1 LSSLEAHQLE
11 TEELEATDAEQK
23 REAVWTRHLER
34 LSRLTAE
41 HPLRYLFF
49 EVTRRCNLR
58 CAYCGSSCDLQS
70 GSGELDIGEWIE
82 IARQIAADFEASRVM
97 IAVTGGE
104 PLMRPGLFELFGEL
118 RRLGFDYGIV
128 TNGFYVNDRTAAE
141 LVAAGIGSISVSMD
155 APGEVNDL
163 LRGASASAKA
173 ENAIASLRRAGYAGK
188 LEIISTIT
196 RPVVPLLDTMRR
208 RLSELRIANW
218 RIAPVMPIGR
228 AAEHP
233 ELIPGPVEIR
243 QLLEYVR
250 EARADRMNPRP
261 QFCEEG
267 FVGNRFEG
275 IVRPFLAQCR
285 AGITTGGIRAN
296 GTIGACPELGDG
308 FAQGH
313 IRTERFRD
321 VWETRYQVFRQR
333 DWTKRGLCAGCE
345 HHPRCNGGS
354 LHLYPTPEAELL
366 RCLYWMAREAEGVVT
381 AGV

>member
-1 LSSLEAHQLE
+1 MPYSECVRAAGAAASARGHGRVSQQLGYPDR
-11 TEELEATDAEQK
+11 T
-23 REAVWTRHLER
+23 
-34 LSRLTAE
+34 
-41 HPLRYLFF
+41 
-49 EVTRRCNLR
+49 
-58 CAYCGSSCDLQS
+58 CG
-70 GSGELDIGEWIE
+70 
-82 IARQIAADFEASRVM
+82 V
-97 IAVTGGE
+97 
-104 PLMRPGLFELFGEL
+104 FELFAEL
-118 RRLGFDYGIV
+118 HRLGFNYGIV
-128 TNGFYVNDRTAAE
+128 TNGFYVNDWTAAG
-141 LVAAGIGSISVSMD
+141 LVAAGIGSISISMD
-155 APGEVNDL
+155 APGEVNDQ
-163 LRGASASAKA
+163 LRGPSATAKA
-173 ENAIASLRRAGYAGK
+173 ENAIGCLRRAGYGGT

-250 EARADRMNPRP
+250 QARSDRMNPRP

-296 GTIGACPELGDG
+296 GSIGACPELGDG
-308 FAQGH
+308 FAQGD

-321 VWETRYQVFRQR
+321 VWQTRYQVFRQR
-333 DWTKRGLCAGCE
+333 DWTQRGRCASCE

-366 RCLYWMAREAEGVVT
+366 RCLYWMAREAEEVANATTV
-381 AGV
+381 